1 MSGVPA
7 AALTFVLLA
16 SAAADPCD
24 PGPALVLSGDRV
36 DVAGRLAVL
45 EDGARALSLADVAG
59 PPGCS
64 RFAVPPGGAAPAVR
78 GGRRHFF
85 RLRVEPGAESAR
97 EWLLYFPIANF
108 ERACLHWPLAAGGHA
123 TSCVAPGARD
133 ADGTVRHNRLLFR
146 LPEGLEPARP
156 AFFELDSRPP
166 QAARGALVRA
176 VPFFATDSRVQ
187 FAGGLFNGLLFA
199 TVLYNLIF
207 FAAAR
212 DRASLF
218 FALHVAG
225 LGLAMLGFEGRGR
238 ELWPWLG
245 ALGSSLPTFML
256 GAAFLFGCLCGRDFL
271 LTRERAPRLDA
282 LLRLAMLPAVVSLPL
297 SLVSIDLA
305 EQASALAALAFVLAL
320 VSSAAVLAR
329 GGYRPALYLLI
340 GLSLFLA
347 GILGVSLRTLG
358 IGAIPDAWGVPL
370 TRAGLVLASIAISA
384 GLGRRLIELRR
395 ARDRAAREVEALE
408 ASLRRREQMAAMGSL
423 VVGVAHEVRNP
434 LFGISSTVDALAA
447 RVGPE
452 AIGEHLATLRT
463 QVERLGKLMNDLL
476 EYGRPSQLERAP
488 EDLVSVV
495 EEARRACQFPTPAGT
510 RVETRAAHALPPLL
524 VDRKRLVQVFQNLLE
539 NALRHSPPDAP
550 VLVDLE
556 CAEAGSERLAHV
568 SVRDQGEGFAAADL
582 PHVFEP
588 FFTRRRGGTGLGLSI
603 VRQIV
608 EQHGGRVEAT
618 NSPAGGACVE
628 VWLPLAPRPA
638 AGPPGSP

>member
-1 MSGVPA
+1 ML
-7 AALTFVLLA
+7 ALALGFGLLA
-16 SAAADPCD
+16 TAAVEPCD
-24 PGPALVLSGDRV
+24 PGPPLRLEADRV
-36 DVAGRLAVL
+36 ELDGRLALL
-45 EDGARALSLADVAG
+45 EDEARALSLADVVG
-59 PPGCS
+59 PPACA
-64 RFAVPPGGAAPAVR
+64 RFAVPPGGRALAVR

-85 RLRVEPGAESAR
+85 RFRVEPGAESPR

-108 ERACLHWPLAAGGHA
+108 EQACLHWPLATGGHA
-123 TSCVAPGARD
+123 TSCIAPGSRD
-133 ADGTVRHNRLLFR
+133 AQGSVPHNRLVFR
-146 LPEGLEPARP
+146 LPAGLEPARP
-156 AFFELDSRPP
+156 AFFELDSRAP
-166 QAARGALVRA
+166 QALRGALVRA
-176 VPFFATDSRVQ
+176 VPFFAADSRLQ

-245 ALGSSLPTFML
+245 ALGSSLPTLML
-256 GAAFLFGCLCGRDFL
+256 GTAFLFGCLCGRDYL

-282 LLRLAMLPAVVSLPL
+282 LLRLAMAPAVVALPL
-297 SLVSIDLA
+297 ALVSIDLA
-305 EQASALAALAFVLAL
+305 EQTTALAALAFVLAL
-320 VSSAAVLAR
+320 VGAATTLAR
-329 GGYRPALYLLI
+329 RGYRPALYLLI

-447 RVGPE
+447 RVAPE
-452 AIGEHLATLRT
+452 AIGAHLSTLRA

-476 EYGRPSQLERAP
+476 EYGRPSQLECTP

-495 EEARRACQFPTPAGT
+495 EEAGRACQFPAPAGT
-510 RVETRAAHALPPLL
+510 RVETRAAHALPPLV
-524 VDRKRLVQVFQNLLE
+524 VDRKRLVQVFQNLLD
-539 NALRHSPPDAP
+539 NALRHSPPGAP

-556 CAEAGSERLAHV
+556 LAEAGNERLAHV

-628 VWLPLAPRPA
+628 VWLPLPPRPA
-638 AGPPGSP
+638 AGGAGAP